1 MEEDLKKLDVVV
13 PDTFFPVE
21 KLVKYTHLGSVKTYP
36 KGSTVVFP
44 GDRMLTLGY
53 VIYGRLKINLFIED
67 EREKLM
73 YFAGKYCILSLLF
86 TEFSGI
92 YAVAT
97 EDSQVCFF
105 TEQQIRQIFC
115 IDDDIVIDVLKNYQ
129 SKINYYVKQVTEMDY
144 FNPTVRV
151 VRLLY
156 KLCLASGIEVN
167 DCIEINIDL
176 SMKDISEITGTHYVT
191 VSKVLGWLRRQNI
204 LEKKKSKIIIRDL
217 PKLYMLTH
225 ETHVL
230 EVAHEKRIRQLKNRK
245 Q

>member
-1 MEEDLKKLDVVV
+1 MKEDLEKLNVVV

-53 VIYGRLKINLFIED
+53 VIYGRLKINRFNED
-67 EREKLM
+67 EQEKLL
-73 YFAGKYCILSLLF
+73 YFAGRHCILALLF
-86 TEFSGI
+86 TELSEI

-105 TEQQIRQIFC
+105 PEQQIRRIFRS
-115 IDDDIVIDVLKNYQ
+115 DDDVAIDVLKSYQ
-129 SKINYYVKQVTEMDY
+129 SKINYYIKQVTEMDY
-144 FNPTVRV
+144 FNPTIRV

-156 KLCLASGIEVN
+156 KLGLTSGIEVN

-204 LEKKKSKIIIRDL
+204 LEKKKNKIIIRDL

-230 EVAHEKRIRQLKNRK
+230 EVTHEKRIR
-245 Q
+245 

>member
-1 MEEDLKKLDVVV
+1 MKEDLEKLDVVV
-13 PDTFFPVE
+13 PDTFFPIE

-53 VIYGRLKINLFIED
+53 VIYGRLRINAFIED

-73 YFAGKYCILSLLF
+73 YFAGQHCILGLLF

-105 TEQQIRQIFC
+105 TEQQIRQIFRT
-115 IDDDIVIDVLKNYQ
+115 DDDIVIDVLKNYQ
-129 SKINYYVKQVTEMDY
+129 SKINYYAKQVTEMNY

-156 KLCLASGIEVN
+156 KLCLASGIEVD

-204 LEKKKSKIIIRDL
+204 LEKKKNKIIIRNL
-217 PKLYMLTH
+217 AKLNILTH
-225 ETHVL
+225 ETHIL
-230 EVAHEKRIRQLKNRK
+230 EATNEKIIK
-245 Q
+245 